1 MDLLRDIEVLTF
13 DCYGTLIDWETGLLQ
28 ALRPI
33 MKTYSVS
40 IDDVKLLE
48 LYGELEAAEE
58 RKEYKNYKSVLRAVA
73 HGLGQRLGFSP
84 SDTEADML
92 PRSLGNWPPFPD
104 TVEALQALKRKY
116 KLAIIS
122 NTDDDLFAE
131 TQKQLGVNFDW
142 IITAEQAKSY
152 KPSSNNFTHALKRI
166 GIEPERILHV
176 AQSLYHDIPP
186 ARSVGMK
193 SVWIDRRYKK
203 AGSGATLSADATPD
217 IAVPSLKTLARLMQ
231 VL

>member
-1 MDLLRDIEVLTF
+1 MDLFRNIEVLTF

-28 ALRPI
+28 ALRPLI
-33 MKTYSVS
+33 KNHNVS
-40 IDDVKLLE
+40 IDEGKLLE

-58 RKEYKNYKSVLRAVA
+58 GKEYKNYKSVLRAVA

-84 SDTEADML
+84 SDAEAGML
-92 PRSLGNWPPFPD
+92 AQSLGNWPPFPD

-122 NTDDDLFAE
+122 NTDDDLFAG

-142 IITAEQAKSY
+142 VITAEQVKSY

-166 GIEPERILHV
+166 GTKPEHILHI

-186 ARSVGMK
+186 ARSAGI
-193 SVWIDRRYKK
+193 STVWIDRRYKK

-217 IAVPSLKTLARLMQ
+217 LAVPSLKTLARLMQ